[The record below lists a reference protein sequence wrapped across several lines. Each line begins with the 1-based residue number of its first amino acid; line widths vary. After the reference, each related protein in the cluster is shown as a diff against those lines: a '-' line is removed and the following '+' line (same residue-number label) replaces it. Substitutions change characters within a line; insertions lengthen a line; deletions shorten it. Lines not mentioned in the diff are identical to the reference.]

1 MSSGKLNIV
10 VATKVQEYQ
19 VQKKR
24 IIAKISDIV
33 IGKCPEVRVMLG
45 GGGGSV
51 KDVVVVKNVH
61 FYPLSLSN
69 KTTLNL

>member
-1 MSSGKLNIV
+1 MSSGKLKIV

-19 VQKKR
+19 VQKKQ

-33 IGKCPEVRVMLG
+33 IGKCPEVWVML
-45 GGGGSV
+45 GGGSV
-51 KDVVVVKNVH
+51 KDVVVVKK